1 MNYLISAESYRI
13 IDDEIKKMV
22 KGNNYILF
30 NANRCTIKEIIEEA
44 SYFSLDDS
52 KKWIVVSNADFFG
65 TGKISESDNE
75 LLSKYLENSNET
87 TNIIFTTL
95 NGIDLRKKIV
105 KSIKNKGSII
115 NIPKMDKRNINS
127 TLTSYLKNYDYSID
141 YKTLNYIMDNSYNNL
156 DIMFNELDKIMI
168 YYGFPCTIKYND
180 VLNIVGEEKTNNNID
195 DQIFPNELLA
205 PQTQTIELTQTGAV
219 DMVVAGLGALEAFN
233 SAYTVFNLPY
243 IMDSIEHYHTVMNDE
258 NIMGEV
264 FNSTESSGFVGLTW
278 FDARVR
284 NIYTKNKV
292 IQTPDD
298 LKGLKIRV
306 QTSPTNVKMLQALG
320 ASPTQMSFGE
330 VYTGL
335 QLGVI
340 DGAENN
346 ELALVNNKHGEV
358 AKVYSY
364 NMHAMLPDIL
374 IISTSLLDRLTD
386 EEKQIFIEAANI
398 ANEWEIKKWEQSV
411 EEAKVTAE
419 KMGVEFYYPDVKPFQ
434 DKMADLHAEYTQDE
448 NMKVIYDKIKA
459 KGIEV
464 AKAKEYEEDSVLE
477 EREE

>member
-75 LLSKYLENSNET
+75 FLSKYLENSNET

-180 VLNIVGEEKTNNNID
+180 VLNIVGEEKTNNNFAFVNAVIEKNLKLSLKILKSLKIYKVEPTVLVSLLAREYRLMYYVKNLYNKMSMSD
-195 DQIFPNELLA
+195 IMSYLSLADWQINKFYTNSSKFSNKELL
-205 PQTQTIELTQTGAV
+205 G
-219 DMVVAGLGALEAFN
+219 
-233 SAYTVFNLPY
+233 NLVKLCD
-243 IMDSIEHYHTVMNDE
+243 I
-258 NIMGEV
+258 
-264 FNSTESSGFVGLTW
+264 
-278 FDARVR
+278 
-284 NIYTKNKV
+284 
-292 IQTPDD
+292 D
-298 LKGLKIRV
+298 L
-306 QTSPTNVKMLQALG
+306 N
-320 ASPTQMSFGE
+320 
-330 VYTGL
+330 
-335 QLGVI
+335 
-340 DGAENN
+340 
-346 ELALVNNKHGEV
+346 
-358 AKVYSY
+358 
-364 NMHAMLPDIL
+364 
-374 IISTSLLDRLTD
+374 
-386 EEKQIFIEAANI
+386 
-398 ANEWEIKKWEQSV
+398 IKK
-411 EEAKVTAE
+411 
-419 KMGVEFYYPDVKPFQ
+419 GV
-434 DKMADLHAEYTQDE
+434 
-448 NMKVIYDKIKA
+448 YDKDISLYGFLMDA
-459 KGIEV
+459 C
-464 AKAKEYEEDSVLE
+464 S
-477 EREE
+477 